1 MHVTH
6 IERENEF
13 NVIIFQCG
21 WYRGIIV
28 YLALKE
34 QSCSFRALFILQE
47 AALQNMNPVN
57 MVLHYSVP
65 HRVIPKKGK
74 KRSVQTYGIHDRS
87 KQKRHSRN
95 Q

>member
-6 IERENEF
+6 IEWENEF

-34 QSCSFRALFILQE
+34 RSCSFRAFLVSFIY
-47 AALQNMNPVN
+47 ND
-57 MVLHYSVP
+57 YSVP
-65 HRVIPKKGK
+65 HRVIPKIRKEK
-74 KRSVQTYGIHDRS
+74 ERTDVWNS
-87 KQKRHSRN
+87 
-95 Q
+95 

>member
-6 IERENEF
+6 IEWENEF

-34 QSCSFRALFILQE
+34 RSCSFRAFLVSFII
-47 AALQNMNPVN
+47 MI
-57 MVLHYSVP
+57 
-65 HRVIPKKGK
+65 IPSRTYQLIVQQILKNWMITK